1 MASRARQ
8 LSKLLSSD
16 LLTVDVNNSRIGVNS
31 TAPEEVL
38 DVVGQQR
45 VGSGETAVS
54 NRDLHIYSDQASP
67 VRIET
72 TKSRSNIDF
81 IDSNTTSSFNVE
93 VGSRVI
99 IYILRVVIIL
109 NS

>member
-45 VGSGETAVS
+45 LDHCS
-54 NRDLHIYSDQASP
+54 I
-67 VRIET
+67 
-72 TKSRSNIDF
+72 K
-81 IDSNTTSSFNVE
+81 
-93 VGSRVI
+93 
-99 IYILRVVIIL
+99 
-109 NS
+109 